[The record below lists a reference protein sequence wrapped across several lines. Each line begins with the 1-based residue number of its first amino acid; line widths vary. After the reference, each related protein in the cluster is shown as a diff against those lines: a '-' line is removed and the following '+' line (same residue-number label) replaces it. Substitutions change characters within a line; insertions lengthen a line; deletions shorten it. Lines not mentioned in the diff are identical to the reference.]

1 MNTNINQYDANV
13 ITNSLTNFNT
23 NNGLTSTGD
32 YANSS
37 NIITNSIETVYGTS
51 DVNDAVQ
58 RTILMTTLVNFMN
71 DTANYVI
78 FNDLSNN
85 NAYVA
90 ETLKTETERMTNIK
104 NKTFNNTYK
113 KQSQFFQKKY
123 VISYNN
129 FIKNIIKYLILLCI
143 VITLIMSFYLKQKI
157 PKFIVYI
164 ALSVLSVL
172 SFVIILIYVKN
183 VQTRRKDDW
192 SKYYFS
198 GMAKDNTSK
207 SCTAP
212 IVTSEKN

>member
-1 MNTNINQYDANV
+1 MNNNINQYDANV
-13 ITNSLTNFNT
+13 ITDSLTNFNT

-32 YANSS
+32 YTNSS
-37 NIITNSIETVYGTS
+37 NLVANSIEYVYGTS
-51 DVNDAVQ
+51 DVNDAGQ
-58 RTILMTTLVNFMN
+58 RTILMSTLVNFMN

-90 ETLKTETERMTNIK
+90 ETLKTETERMTGIK

-123 VISYNN
+123 VINYNN

-143 VITLIMSFYLKQKI
+143 VITIIMSFYLKGKI

-164 ALSVLSVL
+164 MLSLLSVL

-198 GMAKDNTSK
+198 GMEKDSKK

-212 IVTSEKN
+212 IVTSENKT